1 MVNTAISD
9 VESTAN
15 SSWLHSGGEEQNTE
29 VKPLL
34 VADRQRT
41 FADAAHELLTAS
53 MIRCEE
59 RYPKNGSFSVLY
71 LVVDKNASQWR
82 EKLDSLRAEYFGPE
96 EGDPLSPVRLEVV
109 DRTTDEA
116 LQRLLDLGLVCRS
129 TRAARPLW
137 PDISGESRPQ
147 RLSEVEREKVRA
159 LRLQAARKLKIARLL
174 GEGGLC
180 EEARSALLEAMLPLG
195 RALAIEG
202 RLPEPIDLN
211 EVFLPP
217 LAHRWRDA
225 LVPLRL
231 FTSETAAPW
240 KPAWDCLST
249 V

>member
-1 MVNTAISD
+1 MVNTAISE
-9 VESTAN
+9 VESTAS
-15 SSWLHSGGEEQNTE
+15 SSWLGGAGEDESTE
-29 VKPLL
+29 AKPSFI
-34 VADRQRT
+34 ADRQRG
-41 FADAAHELLTAS
+41 FANAAHELLDAS

-71 LVVDKNASQWR
+71 LVVDKNVSQWR
-82 EKLDSLRAEYFGPE
+82 EKLDSLRTEYFGPE
-96 EGDPLSPVRLEVV
+96 QDDPLSPVRLEVV
-109 DRTTDEA
+109 DRITDEA
-116 LQRLLDLGLVCRS
+116 LQRLVDLGLVCRS

-159 LRLQAARKLKIARLL
+159 LRLLAARKLKIARLL
-174 GEGGLC
+174 GEGELC

-202 RLPEPIDLN
+202 RLPEPADLN

-217 LAHRWRDA
+217 LAHRWREA
-225 LVPLRL
+225 LIPLRL

-240 KPAWDCLST
+240 KPALDCLST

>member
-1 MVNTAISD
+1 MVNAALSH
-9 VESTAN
+9 VESPG
-15 SSWLHSGGEEQNTE
+15 SRGWLGAEEAQDAE
-29 VKPLL
+29 KKPLFI
-34 VADRQRT
+34 ADRQHG
-41 FADAAHELLTAS
+41 FADTAHQYMDVALV
-53 MIRCEE
+53 RCEE
-59 RYPKNGSFSVLY
+59 RYPKDGAYSVLY
-71 LVVDKNASQWR
+71 LVVDRNAQQWR
-82 EKLDSLRAEYFGPE
+82 EKLDPLHAEYFGPGR
-96 EGDPLSPVRLEVV
+96 GDPLAPVRLEIV
-109 DRTTDEA
+109 DRATDEA
-116 LQRLLDLGLVCRS
+116 LQRLMDLGLVSRC

-137 PDISGESRPQ
+137 PDSVGESRPQ

-174 GEGGLC
+174 GEGDLC

-202 RLPEPIDLN
+202 RLPEPADLN

-225 LVPLRL
+225 LIPLRL

-240 KPAWDCLST
+240 KPALDCLSM